1 MTDLD
6 RGLERRL
13 SRRGLLR
20 VMALGGS
27 AALLAACAPAAPAS
41 PTAAP
46 AKPAESKPADSKP
59 TAEAKVAEKPTAA
72 PAAKPAEKAAPAA
85 AKGAA
90 EIKIALASEPNSFDP
105 HLTVGRNTQ
114 IFIANVFDGLSAR
127 DDKNNVTPGL
137 ATEWKVLDD
146 KNGWQF
152 KLRQGVK
159 FHNGDDF
166 NAESVKYTIE
176 RVIDPATKSTIS
188 SEVGII
194 TGADV
199 VDPYTVNI
207 RTKQPDIMLPSRL
220 GELYGGMLSPAHTKA
235 TDPATL
241 AIKPNGT
248 GPYKLVEWVK
258 NERLVLEAN
267 DSYWRGPAP
276 VRRLTVRPILE
287 DAARIAAL
295 QTGEVD
301 FISNVPYE
309 RIEELKGNSNLVVKT
324 VRTPRVF
331 FIAIDPRQ
339 KPFDDVRVRQALNYA
354 VDVEAII
361 KSLYLGYAKRLATVI
376 PEATVGYDASMQPYP
391 YDPEKA
397 KSLLAEAGY
406 PSGFSTEFDSFT
418 GSIADHSKAAEAVV
432 EFLRKVGGDVKLNV
446 FEFGA
451 FGPRR
456 VANQVSP
463 LHIYS
468 LGNAYFEPAWAIK
481 WMMQQNL
488 GLFYRN
494 EEIYE
499 LCNKA
504 EATFDVGE
512 REKIYVDVQRK
523 LKDDAGFI
531 FLFQNDA
538 AFAMN
543 KKVQYEP
550 RADETQWLYAMGAS
564 V

>member
-1 MTDLD
+1 MS
-6 RGLERRL
+6 GLEQSLERSL
-13 SRRGLLR
+13 SRRSLLR
-20 VMALGGS
+20 VLAVGGA
-27 AALLAACAPAAPAS
+27 AALATACAPSAPAA

-46 AKPAESKPADSKP
+46 AKPTEAAAPAAKPDAKPAAP
-59 TAEAKVAEKPTAA
+59 TAAPAAPTAA
-72 PAAKPAEKAAPAA
+72 PAAKAPAA
-85 AKGAA
+85 VKSAV
-90 EIKIALASEPNSFDP
+90 EIKIALASEPNTFDP

-114 IFIANVFDGLSAR
+114 IFIANVFDGLSGR
-127 DDKNNVTPGL
+127 DQRAQVVPAL

-146 KNGWQF
+146 RLGWQL

-166 NAESVKYTIE
+166 NAESVKFTVD
-176 RVIDPATKSTIS
+176 RAIDPATKATIS

-194 TGADV
+194 SGV
-199 VDPYTVNI
+199 EIVDPSTVNI
-207 RTKQPDIMLPSRL
+207 KTKQPDIMLPSRL
-220 GELYGGMLSPAHTKA
+220 GELYGGMLSPKHTAA

-248 GPYKLVEWVK
+248 GPFKLVDWAK
-258 NERLVLEAN
+258 NERLVLEA
-267 DSYWRGPAP
+267 SESHWRGPAP
-276 VRRLTVRPILE
+276 VSRITLRPILE

-295 QTGEVD
+295 QAGEVD

-324 VRTPRVF
+324 VSTPRVF
-331 FIAIDPRQ
+331 FVGIDSRE
-339 KPFDDVRVRQALNYA
+339 KPFNDVRVRQALNYA
-354 VDVEAII
+354 VDAEAIV
-361 KSLYLGYAKRLATVI
+361 KSLYLGYAKRLATVVSD
-376 PEATVGYDASMQPYP
+376 TTLGYDPSVQPYP
-391 YDPEKA
+391 YDPARA

-406 PSGFSTEFDSFT
+406 PNGFATEFDSFT
-418 GSIADHSKAAEAVV
+418 GSIADHSRAAEAIV
-432 EFLRKVGGDVKLNV
+432 EFLRKVGIEVKHNV

-456 VANQVSP
+456 VANQVAP

-481 WMMQQNL
+481 WMMQKNL
-488 GLFYRN
+488 GLHHRN
-494 EEIYE
+494 DEIYE
-499 LCNKA
+499 LCNRA
-504 EATFDVGE
+504 EATFDAEE
-512 REKIYVDVQRK
+512 RKKIYADVQRK

-543 KKVQYEP
+543 KKVEYEP
-550 RADETQWLYAMGAS
+550 RADETQWLYTMKP